1 MRGAAAAG
9 QRGGNLEALE
19 QGWGAD
25 RREKFGGVWWDQ
37 QGKSI
42 RLIAV
47 WAGQGLCT
55 ATARGEYAVKKW
67 RGEGSEA
74 AVIRGRQ

>member
-1 MRGAAAAG
+1 MAAAAG
-9 QRGGNLEALE
+9 QWGGNLEALE
-19 QGWGAD
+19 QGLGAD

-55 ATARGEYAVKKW
+55 VAAARGEYAVKKW
-67 RGEGSEA
+67 WGEGSEA